1 MSRHKERQEALK
13 ILYSREFHLPGDVQF
28 AEREILDDVVAEGS
42 EQTAPLAS
50 YVTQLVQ
57 TVTDHKAELDAII
70 SELAIDWDITRF
82 NYTEKNIMRLAL
94 AELVYNTEETPAAV
108 ILNEAV
114 MLAKEFCG
122 EKAARFINGMLGT
135 FYRKRT
141 R

>member
-1 MSRHKERQEALK
+1 MKAFIGIDTSCYTTSLCLVDAKFRVLADVRKVLQVPVGKRGLSQSNMVYQHTRN
-13 ILYSREFHLPGDVQF
+13 LP
-28 AEREILDDVVAEGS
+28 
-42 EQTAPLAS
+42 
-50 YVTQLVQ
+50 
-57 TVTDHKAELDAII
+57 
-70 SELAIDWDITRF
+70 ELAIDWDITRF

-94 AELVYNTEETPAAV
+94 AELVYNTEEIPAAV

>member
-1 MSRHKERQEALK
+1 
-13 ILYSREFHLPGDVQF
+13 
-28 AEREILDDVVAEGS
+28 
-42 EQTAPLAS
+42 
-50 YVTQLVQ
+50 
-57 TVTDHKAELDAII
+57 
-70 SELAIDWDITRF
+70 
-82 NYTEKNIMRLAL
+82 MRLAL
-94 AELVYNTEETPAAV
+94 AELVYNTEEIPAAV